1 MSLCNRYFQSN
12 AILNDRLIILH
23 CNLVILSYDGTFPFK
38 RAIIIIMIVRITIKI
53 IMVVSYYY
61 YYNVGMLKTINYF
74 VERKRVHFILILDF
88 LIK

>member
-1 MSLCNRYFQSN
+1 MSLCNRYYFQSN

-53 IMVVSYYY
+53 IMVVIIIII
-61 YYNVGMLKTINYF
+61 T
-74 VERKRVHFILILDF
+74 
-88 LIK
+88 